1 MVRTG
6 ISLSFLPRDAERKVM
21 KRLITLV
28 PVLLLMGHVAKADP
42 WNDLVEAGRKE
53 GKVVIMNSPDP
64 VMKNEIIP
72 KFREKFGIQIEAVFG
87 DTGSLAERVKLERR
101 SGINSV
107 DVFMVG
113 VGTALFQL
121 QPEKMLAPLKPLLVL
136 PEVTNGAKWKSGQLK
151 FLDAEQ
157 QNILVLF
164 SNVDSFLI
172 VNEEFVK
179 PGEIKEARDLLNPKW
194 KGKIS
199 TQDPFGSGTGGDMA
213 AYYYS
218 QLGPEFVKHLYVDQ
232 QPALQKDRR
241 QLMDL
246 LARGV
251 APICLTCKIE
261 NATELL
267 KDGFKIREIF
277 TLGDLKQRVTSSPFV
292 LTYMEGAPHPKA
304 AQVFINWMASKE
316 ALEIYSRGNRTAT
329 LRNDIDESFLD
340 PNVVPKA
347 GGRYFYASEGEWMLT
362 GRRENTR
369 KARDAIKG
377 N

>member
-1 MVRTG
+1 MRT
-6 ISLSFLPRDAERKVM
+6 FLLTILAA
-21 KRLITLV
+21 
-28 PVLLLMGHVAKADP
+28 VLLVNSYAAYAADGQKGWGDILAAAK
-42 WNDLVEAGRKE
+42 KE

-87 DTGSLAERVKLERR
+87 DTGTLAERVKLERG
-101 SGINSV
+101 SGLNTV

-113 VGTALFQL
+113 VGTALFTL
-121 QPEKMLAPLKPLLVL
+121 QPEKMLAPLKPLLLL
-136 PEVTNGAKWKSGQLK
+136 PEVTDGSKWKSGQLK

-164 SNVDSFLI
+164 NNVDSFLI
-172 VNEEFVK
+172 VNEDYVK

-199 TQDPFGSGTGGDMA
+199 TQDPGSSGTGSDMA

-218 QLGPEFVKHLYVDQ
+218 ELGPEFVKQLYVDQ
-232 QPALQKDRR
+232 QPIQQKDRR

-246 LARGV
+246 LARGA

-261 NATELL
+261 NATDLL

-277 TLGDLKQRVTSSPFV
+277 TLGNLKQRVTSSPFV
-292 LTYMEGAPHPKA
+292 LTYMEGAPHPNA
-304 AQVFINWMASKE
+304 AQVFINWMASRE
-316 ALEIYSRGNRTAT
+316 ALEIYSRGNRTVT
-329 LRNDIDESFLD
+329 LRNDVDESFLD
-340 PNVVPKA
+340 PNVIPKPGA
-347 GGRYFYASEGEWMLT
+347 AYFYASEGEWMLS
-362 GRRENTR
+362 GRREATR
-369 KARDAIKG
+369 KARDVIKG
-377 N
+377 H

>member
-1 MVRTG
+1 MKY
-6 ISLSFLPRDAERKVM
+6 ILLSILAALFSANSYAAGATDGQKAWDD
-21 KRLITLV
+21 
-28 PVLLLMGHVAKADP
+28 VLAA
-42 WNDLVEAGRKE
+42 ARKE

-72 KFREKFGIQIEAVFG
+72 KFREKFGIQIEAIFG
-87 DTGSLAERVKLERR
+87 DTGTLAERVKLERG
-101 SGINSV
+101 SGINTV

-113 VGTALFQL
+113 VGTALFTL
-121 QPEKMLAPLKPLLVL
+121 QPEKMLAALKPLLLL
-136 PEVTNGAKWKSGQLK
+136 PEVTDGAKWKSGRLK
-151 FLDAEQ
+151 FLDSEQ

-164 SNVDSFLI
+164 NNVDSFLI
-172 VNEEFVK
+172 VNEDYVK

-199 TQDPFGSGTGGDMA
+199 TQDPLSSGTGSDMA

-218 QLGPEFVKHLYVDQ
+218 QLGPDFVKQLYVDQ
-232 QPALQKDRR
+232 QPVQQKDRR

-246 LARGV
+246 LARGA

-261 NATELL
+261 NATDLL

-277 TLGDLKQRVTSSPFV
+277 TLGNLKQRVTSSPFV
-292 LTYMEGAPHPKA
+292 LTYMEGAPHPNA
-304 AQVFINWMASKE
+304 AQVFVNWMASKE
-316 ALEIYSRGNRTAT
+316 ALVVYSRGNRTVT

-340 PNVVPKA
+340 PNVIPKTGA
-347 GGRYFYASEGEWMLT
+347 AYFYASEGEWMVS
-362 GRRENTR
+362 GRREATR

-377 N
+377 H